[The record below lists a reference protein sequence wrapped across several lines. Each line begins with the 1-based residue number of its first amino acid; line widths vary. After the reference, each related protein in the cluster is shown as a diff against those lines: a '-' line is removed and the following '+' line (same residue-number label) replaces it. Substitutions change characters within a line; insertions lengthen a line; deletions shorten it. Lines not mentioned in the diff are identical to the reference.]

1 MQDTAGIDQFSSGLG
16 SAAESLCGREH
27 IGTQQSFSFAG
38 ALGTADSNRPRLHDE
53 SLSGTEGEDELMGNL
68 DPSPFQIRE
77 VRRAEVDL
85 RNAPVLV
92 PPPLDG
98 HVPRTEEEELRDRM
112 RDNEYF
118 DNFSRRQQKKMQI
131 WARNVE
137 ERAKLPVKEQ
147 IM

>member
-1 MQDTAGIDQFSSGLG
+1 MGGDFSAGLG
-16 SAAESLCGREH
+16 SAAESICGRENL
-27 IGTQQSFSFAG
+27 GTQQSFSFA
-38 ALGTADSNRPRLHDE
+38 APLGTGNSNRQRLRDD

-77 VRRAEVDL
+77 VRRAEIDL
-85 RNAPVLV
+85 KNAPVLV

-118 DNFSRRQQKKMQI
+118 DNFSRR
-131 WARNVE
+131 
-137 ERAKLPVKEQ
+137 
-147 IM
+147 